1 MGEKLHL
8 MMLSVKVANSEKKIN
23 IGEPIVRLV

>member
-8 MMLSVKVANSEKKIN
+8 MMLSVKVENSEKKIN